1 MRAVVPL
8 LSASLFLS
16 VVTFQG
22 GCASSQRIAD
32 RSQLQSELE
41 LAFDDGQPA
50 ERPLLPGGDGEW
62 LIRFDP
68 TLPAYKPQ
76 RLRLLV
82 AQPGKIRF
90 AIYRSDESGRPGAK
104 LTSLERTYEVN
115 HTSSGM
121 DGKWVLEP
129 IGDLPV
135 LSGTLWIG
143 ISVPTTDPTA
153 ARLWVSRKESGQV
166 FQRDSE
172 PGTAL
177 QSTKLPMTPMVRLLL
192 SAEQPVP
199 QPAAKPAT
207 ETDTKKA
214 TTGAAATT
222 PAQAA
227 PQKDKDAK

>member
-1 MRAVVPL
+1 MRALVSV

-16 VVTFQG
+16 VVTLHG
-22 GCASSQRIAD
+22 GCASSQRTGD

-62 LIRFDP
+62 LIRFEP

-90 AIYRSDESGRPGAK
+90 ALYRNDESGRPGAK

-115 HTSSGM
+115 HTSSGL

-129 IGDLPV
+129 VVDLPIQ
-135 LSGTLWIG
+135 SGPLWLG
-143 ISVPTTDPTA
+143 VSVPTTDPTA
-153 ARLWVSRKESGQV
+153 ARLWASRKESGQV

-177 QSTKLPMTPMVRLLL
+177 QSTRLPMTPMVRLLV
-192 SAEQPVP
+192 SAEQLPP
-199 QPAAKPAT
+199 PPAAKPTTAT
-207 ETDTKKA
+207 DPAKA
-214 TTGAAATT
+214 TPAAPATT
-222 PAQAA
+222 SPVAA